1 MWKCECGRIG
11 VRGWACEDEYMCEGK
26 HEGVSI
32 GGLLRKYM
40 CVCVW
45 VGGSVYEDVSR
56 LYILGV
62 EG

>member
-1 MWKCECGRIG
+1 M
-11 VRGWACEDEYMCEGK
+11 RGWACEDEYMCEGK